1 MPGDD
6 GQMIRA
12 AGGVLWRSP
21 GRGTTEVAL
30 VHRPEYGDWSL
41 PKGKIRRG
49 EHPLVTACRE
59 VAEET
64 GVHAAAG
71 RRLDIEHYDTALGPK
86 AVEYW
91 AMQGPDAP
99 ITATPEVDRLAW
111 LPLPDARQRLDY
123 QRDTYAIDALEVLA
137 AGAAG
142 PSVLLVRNGRA
153 VPVRRWAGSGGDRPL
168 DFKGQEQ
175 AEALRLVL
183 PAFGPSRLL
192 SAPDARFAGTMRPLG
207 ADLWADRRNRAGS
220 RRRRVRHT
228 SPPRPDQDPGTC
240 GRQRSRGRVRT
251 WSGDPAPARRP
262 RRRRRA
268 GSGGMSGQEGPSLG
282 VVLYWRAARCGGL
295 LSGSRKPATLM
306 EAPPRSTGSHARWE
320 DAVNPLARPW
330 STVVATAVSRGHPT
344 ARARPARL

>member
-99 ITATPEVDRLAW
+99 FTATPEVDRLAW

-192 SAPDARFAGTMRPLG
+192 SAGEARFVNTMRPLAEGLGLPAETEPAFGDEEYAGRPSRGMARIAELADAGGTSVVCAPG
-207 ADLWADRRNRAGS
+207 AVIRHLLVTLAEDAGLDVREHRAVKGSVWALFFSGGKFAAADYYPAL
-220 RRRRVRHT
+220 T
-228 SPPRPDQDPGTC
+228 SP
-240 GRQRSRGRVRT
+240 
-251 WSGDPAPARRP
+251 
-262 RRRRRA
+262 
-268 GSGGMSGQEGPSLG
+268 
-282 VVLYWRAARCGGL
+282 
-295 LSGSRKPATLM
+295 
-306 EAPPRSTGSHARWE
+306 
-320 DAVNPLARPW
+320 
-330 STVVATAVSRGHPT
+330 
-344 ARARPARL
+344 RL